1 MCRGVPVACSDRS
14 SLPEVA
20 GDAALLFDP
29 DDAHAIAAA
38 IERVLGDPAEARR
51 LRHAGRAQAAGFTWA
66 ATARATADSYERA
79 MVRRGSA

>member
-29 DDAHAIAAA
+29 AAPEQVTA
-38 IERVLGDPAEARR
+38 CVRR
-51 LRHAGRAQAAGFTWA
+51 LLTDALQPIHALDSRAVRTLEPAVTFDAERGRDDHG
-66 ATARATADSYERA
+66 R
-79 MVRRGSA
+79 